1 MSDASRRKASAP
13 KQLVTVR
20 NFTLEEASALKVQF
34 ETMAVRQME
43 AMRLR
48 WEKSG
53 CTDSACLRSALLL
66 CGTTVP
72 LPSWAVWG
80 LLELTGKQIEQMQR
94 PYHGARWV
102 LVREALA
109 RGLSL
114 DEAREQASK
123 WSQGTP
129 AACGPDMIQKSYQK
143 VERSLPPEARVP
155 RGRRRRSPLIT

>member
-13 KQLVTVR
+13 KRLVTVR
-20 NFTLEEASALKVQF
+20 NSTPEEASTLKARF
-34 ETMAVRQME
+34 ETMAALQIE
-43 AMRLR
+43 AMRQR
-48 WEKSG
+48 WEMSG

-66 CGTTVP
+66 CGATVP
-72 LPSWAVWG
+72 MPSWAVWG
-80 LLELTGKQIEQMQR
+80 LLDLIGKQIEQMQP

-143 VERSLPPEARVP
+143 IERSLPLEARAP
-155 RGRRRRSPLIT
+155 RQRLRRRR

>member
-1 MSDASRRKASAP
+1 MTP
-13 KQLVTVR
+13 
-20 NFTLEEASALKVQF
+20 EEATALKADF
-34 ETMAVRQME
+34 ATMAEWQME
-43 AMRLR
+43 AMRQR

-53 CTDSACLRSALLL
+53 RTDSACLRAALLL
-66 CGTTVP
+66 CGATVP

-80 LLELTGKQIEQMQR
+80 LLGLTSKQIEQMQP
-94 PYHGARWV
+94 PYHGARWM

-114 DEAREQASK
+114 DEAREQASL

-143 VERSLPPEARVP
+143 IERSLPPEAKAP
-155 RGRRRRSPLIT
+155 HRSTKDRH